1 MAFQQALS
9 GLTVAGKAID
19 VTSHNIANAS
29 TVGYK
34 QSVSHF
40 SDVYAASLNG
50 SGASQVGIGVNLA
63 AVQQQ
68 FTQGNISTTNNPLD
82 ISINGAGFFRMDNNG
97 AVTFSRNGQFHLDKN
112 GFIVNDQEMKLTGYA
127 AESGIIV
134 PSTPEPL
141 KISASNLAPVA
152 TGQNMSSAFRG
163 VKVNVNLDSR
173 LSETASSGQVM
184 PPWVDGPATGAWSPN
199 PETYHYSTALTVY
212 DSLGND
218 HTLTY
223 YFRKDD
229 AASAGGNSTWNV
241 FASMDGT
248 TNAHLTL
255 TNPTLEF
262 DARGTLLNGTPP
274 AALNVVVD
282 LDAIVTDLGGTN
294 NARTGPDI
302 VGPPPVPGFQFDVD
316 FFGSTQHGTASG
328 TNRLEQ
334 DGFTA
339 GTLVGLSVGSD
350 GVILGRYSNGQTFAQ
365 GQVVLANFTNSNGLQ
380 PQGNNQWVE
389 TSMSGPPLVGA
400 PKTSALGVLTSSSV
414 EESNVDLTSELVS
427 LITNQRNYQANA
439 QSIKTQDQVLQ
450 TLVNLR

>member
-19 VTSHNIANAS
+19 VTSNNIANAS

-50 SGASQVGIGVNLA
+50 AGASAIGIGVNLA
-63 AVQQQ
+63 GVQQQ

-82 ISINGAGFFRMDNNG
+82 ISINGAGFFRMDTNG

-112 GFIVNDQEMKLTGYA
+112 GYIVNDQEMKLTGYTA
-127 AESGIIV
+127 ASGIIV
-134 PSTPEPL
+134 PSTPQPL
-141 KISASNLAPVA
+141 SVSASNLAPVA
-152 TGQNMSSAFRG
+152 TGQNLSSAFRG

-173 LSETASSGQVM
+173 LAETDASGQVM
-184 PPWVDGPATGAWSPN
+184 PPWVDGPATGAWTPN

-218 HTLTY
+218 HTLTF

-229 AASAGGNSTWNV
+229 VASAAGNSTWNV
-241 FASMDGT
+241 YANVDGT
-248 TNAHLTL
+248 TNAHVTIG
-255 TNPTLEF
+255 NVPLEF
-262 DARGTLLNGTPP
+262 DDRGTLLNGMPP
-274 AALNVVVD
+274 AAMTVSIE
-282 LDAIVTDLGGTN
+282 LDDVVTDLGGSN
-294 NARTGPDI
+294 NAVSP
-302 VGPPPVPGFQFDVD
+302 FDFEVD

-339 GTLVGLSVGSD
+339 GTLVGLSIGND

-365 GQVVLANFTNSNGLQ
+365 GQVVLANFTNANGLQ

-389 TSMSGPPLVGA
+389 TSNSGPPLVGA
-400 PKTSALGVLTSSSV
+400 PKTSALGVLTSSSI
-414 EESNVDLTSELVS
+414 EESNVDLTSELVN

>member
-40 SDVYAASLNG
+40 ADVYAASLNG
-50 SGASQVGIGVNLA
+50 AGAGQIGIGVNLA

-82 ISINGAGFFRMDNNG
+82 ISINGAGFFRMDTGG
-97 AVTFSRNGQFHLDKN
+97 AVSFSRNGQFHLDKN
-112 GFIVNDQEMKLTGYA
+112 GYIVNDQEMKLTGYTA
-127 AESGIIV
+127 QSGIIV
-134 PSTPEPL
+134 PSTPKPL
-141 KISASNLAPVA
+141 QISASNLAPVA
-152 TGQNMSSAFRG
+152 TGQNDNSAFKG
-163 VKVNVNLDSR
+163 VKINLNLDSR
-173 LSETASSGQVM
+173 LSETDAAGKVM
-184 PPWVDGPATGAWSPN
+184 PPWVNGPATGTWTPN
-199 PETYHYSTALTVY
+199 PETYHFSTALTVF

-223 YFRKDD
+223 FFRKDD

-241 FASMDGT
+241 FATMDGT
-248 TNAHLTL
+248 TNAHVTIGGGV
-255 TNPTLEF
+255 PLEF
-262 DARGTLLNGTPP
+262 DSNGTLLNGVPP
-274 AALNVVVD
+274 NAMTVSVD
-282 LDAIVTDLGGTN
+282 LDAVVTDLGGTN
-294 NARTGPDI
+294 NASTP
-302 VGPPPVPGFQFDVD
+302 FAFDVD
-316 FFGSTQHGTASG
+316 FFGSTQHGTSSG

-339 GTLVGLSVGSD
+339 GTLVGLSVGND

-365 GQVVLANFTNSNGLQ
+365 GQIVLANFTNSNGLQ
-380 PQGNNQWVE
+380 PQGDNQWVE
-389 TSMSGPPLVGA
+389 TSMSGPPMVGA

-414 EESNVDLTSELVS
+414 EESNVDLTSELVN